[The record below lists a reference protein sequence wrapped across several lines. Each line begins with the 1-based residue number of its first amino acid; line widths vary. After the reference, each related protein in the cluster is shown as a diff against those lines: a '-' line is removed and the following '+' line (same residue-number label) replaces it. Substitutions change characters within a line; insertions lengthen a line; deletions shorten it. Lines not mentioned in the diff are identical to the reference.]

1 MPYINVGEENTSPI
15 DIHYDDVGV
24 GRPIVLIHGF
34 PLSGR
39 SWEKQIPPLLN
50 AGFRVI
56 TYDRRGFGNS
66 SQPSVGYDYDTF
78 AHDLSRLLTELDLH
92 DIVLGG
98 FSMGG
103 GEVARYLGTYG
114 SDRVRAAVL
123 ISSIPP
129 FLLKT
134 PETPNGLDQ
143 SVFDDIQAA
152 IAADRFAYLTA
163 FYNDFYNLDV
173 LLGERISEQ
182 AVRDSWNVAAGASPI
197 GTWACPPTWHTDFRA
212 DLRKIDVPTLVM
224 HGTADRILPIEA
236 TGARTHEMVNDSQY
250 VVIQGAPHGCLWTHA
265 DEVNRALLRFVAAPG
280 PVGPDD
286 SISKTLDVSGQ
297 SV

>member
-1 MPYINVGEENTSPI
+1 MPYVNVGEENTSPI

-66 SQPSVGYDYDTF
+66 SQPSIGYDYDTF
-78 AHDLSRLLTELDLH
+78 ASDLNRLLTELDLH
-92 DIVLGG
+92 DVVLGG

-103 GEVARYLGTYG
+103 GEAARYLATYG
-114 SDRVRAAVL
+114 SDRVRAA
-123 ISSIPP
+123 IFMSSIPP

-134 PETPNGLDQ
+134 PETPNGIDQ
-143 SVFDDIQAA
+143 GVFDDIQAA
-152 IAADRFAYLTA
+152 ITADRFAYLTA

-173 LLGERISEQ
+173 LLGERISEE
-182 AVRDSWNVAAGASPI
+182 AVRDSWNVAASASPI
-197 GTWACPPTWHTDFRA
+197 GTWACPPTWHTDFRE
-212 DLRKIDVPTLVM
+212 DLRKIDVPTLVV

-236 TGARTHEMVNDSQY
+236 TGARTHEMVKDSQY
-250 VVIQGAPHGCLWTHA
+250 VVIDDAPHGCLWTHA
-265 DEVNRALLRFVAAPG
+265 DEINRALLEFVGAAAPVAA
-280 PVGPDD
+280 
-286 SISKTLDVSGQ
+286 
-297 SV
+297 

>member
-15 DIHYDDVGV
+15 DIHYDDVGT
-24 GRPIVLIHGF
+24 GQAIVLIHGF

-39 SWEKQIPPLLN
+39 SWEKQIPSLLN

-56 TYDRRGFGNS
+56 TYGRRGFGNS
-66 SQPSVGYDYDTF
+66 SQPSIGYDYDTF
-78 AHDLSRLLTELDLH
+78 ASDLNRLLTELDLH
-92 DIVLGG
+92 DVVLGG

-114 SDRVRAAVL
+114 SDRVRAAVF

-134 PETPNGLDQ
+134 PETPNGIDQ

-197 GTWACPPTWHTDFRA
+197 GTWACPPTWHTDF
-212 DLRKIDVPTLVM
+212 
-224 HGTADRILPIEA
+224 
-236 TGARTHEMVNDSQY
+236 ARTCERSTCRRSSCTGPR
-250 VVIQGAPHGCLWTHA
+250 IASCRSKRPAHA
-265 DEVNRALLRFVAAPG
+265 H
-280 PVGPDD
+280 
-286 SISKTLDVSGQ
+286 
-297 SV
+297 